1 MGWGGDFDARLRG
14 RALAGSA
21 LRGGASIDSGASL
34 ARREADAAWH
44 LQVNIGGDHLRYE
57 DDAAAAGDDEVDVL
71 SQIPWREI

>member
-1 MGWGGDFDARLRG
+1 MRGCAGGRP
-14 RALAGSA
+14 AGSA

-57 DDAAAAGDDEVDVL
+57 DADDAAAAAGDDEVDVL